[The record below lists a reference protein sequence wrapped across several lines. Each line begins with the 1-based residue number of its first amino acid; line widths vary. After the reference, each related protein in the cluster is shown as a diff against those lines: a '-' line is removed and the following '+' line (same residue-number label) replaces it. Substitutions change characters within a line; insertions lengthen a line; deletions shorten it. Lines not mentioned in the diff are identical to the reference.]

1 MRIRRLQMHIA
12 HLKISKSQCVDIQTP
27 VLENFWI
34 LYKRAFFSKKT
45 SVDVTNTREW
55 VFYTAAQ
62 TLAFNIILFQF
73 CLPFFRTTYFS
84 CFCMV
89 SPNSFA
95 AVKLIFIQVLFEK
108 QKFRKDHWE
117 SLHQAWGSGANW
129 LWASQTP

>member
-1 MRIRRLQMHIA
+1 MLIFKHSCS
-12 HLKISKSQCVDIQTP
+12 KISGYFTKEP
-27 VLENFWI
+27 
-34 LYKRAFFSKKT
+34 FFAKKT

-73 CLPFFRTTYFS
+73 CLPFSRTTYFS

-108 QKFRKDHWE
+108 QQFRKGLGVAAAGLGKWCELALGISD
-117 SLHQAWGSGANW
+117 AIK
-129 LWASQTP
+129 